1 MRGYILI
8 ELLACL
14 LKVLPFLGSI
24 KSKTFKDVLSPE
36 EERELLIRKDQ
47 NDIEARNKLIEHN
60 LRLVAHIVKKY
71 ENTYDDK
78 DDLLSIGT
86 IGLIKAID
94 TYNDDK
100 GTKLATYAA
109 KCIENEIL
117 MQLRTNKKIR
127 AEVSLN
133 DPIGYDKEGNK
144 ITLIDV
150 LQDEDHS
157 IEDRVVFNDA
167 IDKVLSLLPELSP
180 REYEIITRRF
190 GLYNRKPETQRQ
202 IAKSLKISRSY
213 VSRIEKRTLMKLY
226 RLLTQKANKED

>member
-1 MRGYILI
+1 MI
-8 ELLACL
+8 ELLAIF
-14 LKVLPFLGSI
+14 LKILPFLGSI
-24 KSKTFKDVLSPE
+24 KSKSFKDVLSPE
-36 EERELLIRKDQ
+36 EEKDLLMRKDQ

-71 ENTYDDK
+71 ENTLDEK

-117 MQLRTNKKIR
+117 MQLRSNKKKRSEI
-127 AEVSLN
+127 SLN

-150 LQDEDHS
+150 LQDENRS
-157 IEDRVVFNDA
+157 IEDRVVFNDS
-167 IDKVLSLLPELSP
+167 IDKVLSLLPELSE

-190 GLYNRKPETQRQ
+190 GLNNRKAETQRQ
-202 IAKSLKISRSY
+202 IAKSLNISRSY

-226 RLLTQKANKED
+226 RLLSQKSNL

>member
-1 MRGYILI
+1 ML
-8 ELLACL
+8 ELLAIL
-14 LKVLPFLGSI
+14 LKILPFLGSI
-24 KSKTFKDVLSPE
+24 KSKSFKDVLTPE
-36 EERELLIRKDQ
+36 EEKDLLLRKEQ
-47 NDIEARNKLIEHN
+47 NDIEARNQLIEHN

-71 ENTYDDK
+71 ENTLDEK

-117 MQLRTNKKIR
+117 MQLRSNKKKRSEI
-127 AEVSLN
+127 SLN

-150 LQDEDHS
+150 LQDENRS
-157 IEDRVVFNDA
+157 IEDHVVFNDS
-167 IDKVLSLLPELSP
+167 IEKVLNLLPDLAE

-190 GLYNRKPETQRQ
+190 GLNNRKPETQRQ
-202 IAKSLKISRSY
+202 IAKSLNISRSY

-226 RLLTQKANKED
+226 RLLTQKNNM

>member
-1 MRGYILI
+1 ML
-8 ELLACL
+8 ELLATFL
-14 LKVLPFLGSI
+14 LKILPFLGSI
-24 KSKTFKDVLSPE
+24 KSKSFKDVLTPE
-36 EERELLIRKDQ
+36 EEKDLLYRKDQ

-71 ENTYDDK
+71 ENTLDEK

-117 MQLRTNKKIR
+117 MQLRSNKKKRSEI
-127 AEVSLN
+127 SLN
-133 DPIGYDKEGNK
+133 DPIGFDKEGNK

-150 LQDEDHS
+150 LQDENRS
-157 IEDRVVFNDA
+157 IEDRVVFNDS
-167 IDKVLSLLPELSP
+167 IEKVINLLPDLSE

-190 GLYNRKPETQRQ
+190 GLNNRKPETQRQ
-202 IAKSLKISRSY
+202 IAKSLNISRSY

-226 RLLTQKANKED
+226 RLLTQRNNL

>member
-1 MRGYILI
+1 MI
-8 ELLACL
+8 ELLL
-14 LKVLPFLGSI
+14 TLIKILPFFGSI
-24 KSKTFKDVLSPE
+24 KSKTFKEILTPE
-36 EERELLIRKDQ
+36 EEKDLLMRKDQ

-71 ENTYDDK
+71 ENTLDEK

-94 TYNDDK
+94 TFNDEK

-117 MQLRTNKKIR
+117 MQLRSNKKKR
-127 AEVSLN
+127 NEVSLN
-133 DPIGYDKEGNK
+133 DPIGFDKEGNK

-150 LQDEDHS
+150 LQDENRS
-157 IEDRVVFNDA
+157 IEDRVVFNDS
-167 IDKVLSLLPELSP
+167 IDKIIQLLPELSD

-190 GLYNRKPETQRQ
+190 GLNNQKAETQRQ
-202 IAKSLKISRSY
+202 IAKSLNISRSY

-226 RLLTQKANKED
+226 RLLQSKNN

>member
-1 MRGYILI
+1 MLI
-8 ELLACL
+8 ELLAYL
-14 LKVLPFLGSI
+14 LRILPFLGSI

-36 EERELLIRKDQ
+36 EERELLIRKEQ

-117 MQLRTNKKIR
+117 MQLRMNKKIR

-157 IEDRVVFNDA
+157 IEDHVVFNDA
-167 IDKVLSLLPELSP
+167 IDKVRSLLPELSP

-190 GLYNRKPETQRQ
+190 GLNNRKPETQRQ

-226 RLLTQKANKED
+226 RLLTQKNNMDD

>member
-1 MRGYILI
+1 MI
-8 ELLACL
+8 ELLVTL
-14 LKVLPFLGSI
+14 LKILPFLGSI
-24 KSKTFKDVLSPE
+24 KSKSFKDVLTPE
-36 EERELLIRKDQ
+36 EEKDLLMRKDQ

-71 ENTYDDK
+71 ENTLDEK

-117 MQLRTNKKIR
+117 MQLRSNKKKRSEI
-127 AEVSLN
+127 SLN

-150 LQDEDHS
+150 LQDENRS
-157 IEDRVVFNDA
+157 IEDHVVFNDS
-167 IDKVLSLLPELSP
+167 IDKVLSLLPELSE
-180 REYEIITRRF
+180 REFEIITRRF
-190 GLYNRKPETQRQ
+190 GLNNRKAETQRQ
-202 IAKSLKISRSY
+202 IAKSLNISRSY

-226 RLLTQKANKED
+226 RLLSQKPNY